1 MRQNIGLA
9 KNFVLVYP
17 YHLMENLNELFGQ
30 PNKWAPYHTLL
41 NIWLP
46 RWFSGKESTC
56 QSRRCRLDLWL
67 GKIPWRR
74 KRQPASIFL
83 PGKTLGQRSLT
94 GNSPRSWKGVGHGLV
109 SQFSSVQS
117 LSHVWLQFHGL
128 KHARLPYPSSAAG
141 AYSSSYPSS
150 WWCHPTISFSV
161 IPFSS
166 CLQSFPSSG
175 SFQMSQFFA
184 AGGQSIEV
192 SASGSVLSMNIQ
204 DWFPLEWTGL
214 ISLQSKGLSRVF
226 SNTTVQKH

>member
-117 LSHVWLQFHGL
+117 LSHVWLFAIPWTEACQASLSIISCWSLL
-128 KHARLPYPSSAAG
+128 KL
-141 AYSSSYPSS
+141 
-150 WWCHPTISFSV
+150 T
-161 IPFSS
+161 
-166 CLQSFPSSG
+166 
-175 SFQMSQFFA
+175 
-184 AGGQSIEV
+184 SIELV
-192 SASGSVLSMNIQ
+192 MDREAWHAEVHGVTNSQTWLS
-204 DWFPLEWTGL
+204 DWTELNHQKDT
-214 ISLQSKGLSRVF
+214 LSIRIFVF
-226 SNTTVQKH
+226 IL